1 MSYKLKLNSED
12 KDWKRIYKL
21 LYNIFIQKAI
31 YNNEIVLSSL
41 RTAILRDKEVKKKG
55 MTALTPNSTAS
66 VSLSIFF
73 FKKKNLH
80 RNLCY

>member
-41 RTAILRDKEVKKKG
+41 RTAILRDKEVKKK
-55 MTALTPNSTAS
+55 
-66 VSLSIFF
+66 V
-73 FKKKNLH
+73 
-80 RNLCY
+80 